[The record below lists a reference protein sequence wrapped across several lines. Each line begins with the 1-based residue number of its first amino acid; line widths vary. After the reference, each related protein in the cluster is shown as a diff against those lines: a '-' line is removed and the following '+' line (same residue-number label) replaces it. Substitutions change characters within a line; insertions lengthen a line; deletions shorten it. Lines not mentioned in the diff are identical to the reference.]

1 MHIALALKP
10 LIEKTFITV
19 DIRDVNDPESQPW
32 KAHESPA
39 SPLELIKQVE
49 GQDYTQFVV
58 STSLEFFQKNQQKFD
73 FIFLDG
79 LHDAYIVYQEIP
91 VALQHLNENG
101 VILLHDYF
109 PNGEPL
115 WEGYPAITGPYLAVK
130 RLQEEGAKLEALP
143 LGKLPWP
150 TKLGTSITSLA
161 LLTKVR

>member
-58 STSLEFFQKNQQKFD
+58 STSLEFFQKIIELRILNTLSNVKSDRNSSKCILVQKLV
-73 FIFLDG
+73 IF
-79 LHDAYIVYQEIP
+79 P
-91 VALQHLNENG
+91 
-101 VILLHDYF
+101 
-109 PNGEPL
+109 
-115 WEGYPAITGPYLAVK
+115 
-130 RLQEEGAKLEALP
+130 
-143 LGKLPWP
+143 
-150 TKLGTSITSLA
+150 
-161 LLTKVR
+161 